1 MVAKAFE
8 NWLKMSNSPQIFWLI
23 QNLRNLRNFCLWK
36 FLYLRFYLE
45 KIWENITFE
54 KTESTLLISV
64 TETLVHVRRSYV
76 LLSKHSVHA
85 IFFFF
90 IVWKSSSIMRIL
102 LSSLAKNFTNS
113 LGTSDLGDLWFYLR
127 NLSLPSLQ
135 LWWNFGSTSLHPRKP
150 ADIF

>member
-1 MVAKAFE
+1 MAKDEQFTTDILVNIEFE
-8 NWLKMSNSPQIFWLI
+8 KFEKFLFVKVSIPKVLPGE
-23 QNLRNLRNFCLWK
+23 NLRKYN
-36 FLYLRFYLE
+36 
-45 KIWENITFE
+45 IWENGEHPINFSDTNSFSCQ
-54 KTESTLLISV
+54 KIICGALKAFSTCNLFS
-64 TETLVHVRRSYV
+64 
-76 LLSKHSVHA
+76 
-85 IFFFF
+85 F

-102 LSSLAKNFTNS
+102 LSSLAKNFANS